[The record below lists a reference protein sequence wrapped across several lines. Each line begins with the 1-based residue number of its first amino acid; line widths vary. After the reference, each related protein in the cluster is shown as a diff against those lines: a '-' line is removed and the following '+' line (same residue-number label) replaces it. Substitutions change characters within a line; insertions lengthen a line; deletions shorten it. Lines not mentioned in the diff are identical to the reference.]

1 MRIGTVA
8 SPSSN
13 RMKAL
18 VLEEYNR
25 FEYQTTAP
33 EPEISETDVLVRVK
47 ACGICGSD
55 VHGMDGSSGRR
66 IPPLIMGHEAA
77 GEIAQVGSAVSD
89 WQVGDRVTFDS
100 TVYREDDWYTQKGLY
115 NLSDNREVLGVAPPE
130 FKRHGAFAEYVAI
143 PQHILHKIP
152 DNVSYEQAAMVE
164 PIAVALHSIKLAEIE
179 DAECCVVV
187 GVGTIGVFI
196 LQLLKVYGMKD
207 VFAVDLSERN
217 RDRAMKVGASGAFD
231 PSDPQLKEAI
241 LGVTDG
247 RGADI
252 VFEAVGI
259 EPTVN
264 LGIDLLRKGGTAMLV
279 GNLTPNVSFPVQKV
293 VTQQLRVQGSCAIC
307 GEYPESL
314 QLLADGKIDVEEH
327 IAVVAPLSEGADWF
341 DKLNRNEVPGKV
353 ILQP

>member
-1 MRIGTVA
+1 M
-8 SPSSN
+8 N
-13 RMKAL
+13 AL

-25 FEYQTTAP
+25 FEYQTNAP
-33 EPEISETDVLVRVK
+33 EPEISDTDVLVRVK

-66 IPPLIMGHEAA
+66 IPPLIMGHEAS
-77 GEIAQVGSAVSD
+77 GEITRIGSAVEG
-89 WQVGDRVTFDS
+89 WQIGDRVTFDS
-100 TVYREDDWYTQKGLY
+100 TVYNEDDWYTKKGLY

-143 PQHILHKIP
+143 PQHILHRIP
-152 DNVSYEQAAMVE
+152 DTVSYEQAAMVE
-164 PIAVALHSIKLAEIE
+164 PIAVALHAIELADIK

-196 LQLLKVYGMKD
+196 LQALKVYGMKD
-207 VFAVDLSERN
+207 VFAIDLSERN
-217 RDRAMKVGASGAFD
+217 RERAKRIGATDAFE
-231 PSDPQLKEAI
+231 PSDDALKQAVLE
-241 LGVTDG
+241 VTAG

-259 EPTVN
+259 EATVN

-279 GNLTPNVSFPVQKV
+279 GNLTPDVSFPVQKV
-293 VTQQLRVQGSCAIC
+293 VTQQIRVQGSCAIC
-307 GEYPESL
+307 GEYPEAL
-314 QLLADGKIDVEEH
+314 RLLAEGKIDVDEH
-327 IAVVAPLSEGADWF
+327 IAEIAPLSEGAAWF
-341 DKLNRNEVPGKV
+341 DKLQKNEVPGKV

>member
-1 MRIGTVA
+1 M
-8 SPSSN
+8 N
-13 RMKAL
+13 AL

-25 FEYQTTAP
+25 FEYQTNAP
-33 EPEISETDVLVRVK
+33 KPEISDTDVLVRVK

-66 IPPLIMGHEAA
+66 IPPLIMGHEAS
-77 GEIAQVGSAVSD
+77 GEITRIGSAVEG
-89 WQVGDRVTFDS
+89 WQIGDRVTFDS
-100 TVYREDDWYTQKGLY
+100 TVYNEDDWYTKKGLY

-143 PQHILHKIP
+143 PQHILHRIP
-152 DNVSYEQAAMVE
+152 DTVSYEQAAMVE
-164 PIAVALHSIKLAEIE
+164 PIAVALHAIELADIK

-196 LQLLKVYGMKD
+196 LQALKVYGMKD
-207 VFAVDLSERN
+207 VFAIDLSERN
-217 RDRAMKVGASGAFD
+217 RERAKRIGATDAFE
-231 PSDPQLKEAI
+231 PSDDALKQAVLE
-241 LGVTDG
+241 VTAG

-259 EPTVN
+259 EATVN

-279 GNLTPNVSFPVQKV
+279 GNLTPDVSFPVQKV
-293 VTQQLRVQGSCAIC
+293 VTQQIRVQGSCAIC
-307 GEYPESL
+307 GEYPEAL
-314 QLLADGKIDVEEH
+314 RLLAEGKIDVDEH
-327 IAVVAPLSEGADWF
+327 IAEIAPLSEGAAWF
-341 DKLNRNEVPGKV
+341 DKLQKNEVPGKV